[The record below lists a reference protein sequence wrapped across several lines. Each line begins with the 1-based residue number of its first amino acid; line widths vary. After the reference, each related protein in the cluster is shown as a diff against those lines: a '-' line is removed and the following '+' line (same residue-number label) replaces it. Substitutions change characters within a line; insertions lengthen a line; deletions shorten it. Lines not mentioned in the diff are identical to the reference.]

1 LWPQVAVAARDLT
14 LFSIRVE
21 GEPFESER
29 AQIGVLRAQRLDY
42 VTAVQNGVTI
52 LENMSILPG
61 TQEVRGMMIFFLRG
75 CSSKVRAS
83 GRLRVVS
90 LMASLFVTILS
101 AGCSAMPKAASELG
115 STSSSTD
122 SAANRDPVAL
132 SDQYWKRSRPHE
144 IGFTPGRIIFVEEK
158 DGQPDVELT
167 AGRRI
172 AITEFAVEFVNVQ
185 FQKPFGRQPMF
196 KAPII
201 PVPSLM
207 LLVHLGFE
215 LSGIARRQ
223 TPMPE
228 DDQQATSEALY
239 AAFEQYLRERGMVV
253 IPRKAVAASP
263 SYAKLKSRPSV
274 NSSPALF
281 LNPVLSD
288 TGIAMRT
295 EMVSA
300 PGLGITTCGAAD
312 LADAEARISGETGA
326 DVVMAVR
333 LRVGTYRKKAALEQ
347 NSVIRLKAA
356 TGQTTF
362 TARHSLL
369 SDGEVAARPSR
380 NRIGVRMNRKL

>member
-1 LWPQVAVAARDLT
+1 
-14 LFSIRVE
+14 
-21 GEPFESER
+21 
-29 AQIGVLRAQRLDY
+29 
-42 VTAVQNGVTI
+42 VTI
-52 LENMSILPG
+52 LENISILPG
-61 TQEVRGMMIFFLRG
+61 TQEVRVMMNFFLRG
-75 CSSKVRAS
+75 CTPKFRGD

-90 LMASLFVTILS
+90 LMLTLIVPILS
-101 AGCSAMPKAASELG
+101 AGCSALPKAASEVG
-115 STSSSTD
+115 STSSPTD
-122 SAANRDPVAL
+122 SAVSRDPVAL

-158 DGQPDVELT
+158 GGQPDAELT

-196 KAPII
+196 KPPFIPI
-201 PVPSLM
+201 PSPM

-223 TPMPE
+223 TPMPD

-239 AAFEQYLRERGMVV
+239 SAFEHYLQERGMVV
-253 IPRKAVAASP
+253 IPRKTVAAST
-263 SYAKLKSRPSV
+263 SYAKLKTRPSV

-281 LNPVLSD
+281 LNPVASD

-295 EMVSA
+295 HTVSA
-300 PGLGITTCGAAD
+300 PGLGIITCGAAD

-347 NSVIRLKAA
+347 NSVIRLRAA

-369 SDGEVAARPSR
+369 SDGEVTDSSRFIPVAGRVEPVVQDEFVRELEKVLPTFIGLAFPSLHARVV
-380 NRIGVRMNRKL
+380 GGKLSFR